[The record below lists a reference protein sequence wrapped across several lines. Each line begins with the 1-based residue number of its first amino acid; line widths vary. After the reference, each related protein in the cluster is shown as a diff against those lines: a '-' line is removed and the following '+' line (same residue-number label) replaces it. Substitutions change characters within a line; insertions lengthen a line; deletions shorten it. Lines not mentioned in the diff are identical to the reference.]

1 MCSAKNKSSNY
12 LILNISCGN
21 CDGFPK
27 RTCGSWKNTFCMCCI
42 FYVCV
47 DACDGKKVQIKRK
60 VNKNG
65 QKQINTQKINSL
77 IGQQQ
82 YKKGNKG
89 RSF

>member
-1 MCSAKNKSSNY
+1 
-12 LILNISCGN
+12 
-21 CDGFPK
+21 
-27 RTCGSWKNTFCMCCI
+27 MCCI

-89 RSF
+89 RSFY

>member
-21 CDGFPK
+21 CDGFLK

-47 DACDGKKVQIKRK
+47 DACDGKKVQIKSQQK
-60 VNKNG
+60 WTKTNQHAENKQPNWPTT
-65 QKQINTQKINSL
+65 I
-77 IGQQQ
+77 
-82 YKKGNKG
+82 
-89 RSF
+89 